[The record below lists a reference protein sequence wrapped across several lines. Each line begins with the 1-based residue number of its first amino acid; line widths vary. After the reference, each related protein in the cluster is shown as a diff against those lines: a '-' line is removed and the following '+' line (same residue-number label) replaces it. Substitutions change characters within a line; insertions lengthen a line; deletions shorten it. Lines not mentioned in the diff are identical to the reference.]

1 MTPQSGFTR
10 EIMVEQKN
18 TRAIQINFFKM
29 AVVLSMVS
37 LFVLISCWCHA
48 WPYLFLPASEVVI
61 VPSLK
66 AVQSAPRYSVA
77 KVKATE
83 PVCFMVSPAETAKAG
98 EELSN
103 LVFDSKEKTLDD
115 GLEDQTVN
123 GVIRKG
129 DTASTLLNDYLPL
142 TLIYELCRQSKEI
155 YPLTQIRIGQP
166 YNIRV
171 RENALVEF
179 GYEIDP
185 ERQLVVQWMDDR
197 FSIEICSAGL
207 DLPRDVR
214 QL

>member
-1 MTPQSGFTR
+1 MTPQSEFTR
-10 EIMVEQKN
+10 EIMVGQKN
-18 TRAIQINFFKM
+18 SMARQVNFFRM
-29 AVVLSMVS
+29 TMVLSMVS
-37 LFVLISCWCHA
+37 LFVLVACWCHA
-48 WPYLFLPASEVVI
+48 WPYLFSPPSEVAF
-61 VPSLK
+61 VPS
-66 AVQSAPRYSVA
+66 
-77 KVKATE
+77 VKADDSVPRCSVSETTE
-83 PVCFMVSPAETAKAG
+83 PVGIVESPGKAG
-98 EELSN
+98 EEPNDLA
-103 LVFDSKEKTLDD
+103 FDTIPKALDD
-115 GLEDQTVN
+115 GVAIHTVN

-142 TLIYELCRQSKEI
+142 TLIYELCRQSKSV
-155 YPLTQIRIGQP
+155 YPLTRIKIGQP

-185 ERQLVVQWMDDR
+185 ERQLVVQRVDDR

>member
-1 MTPQSGFTR
+1 M
-10 EIMVEQKN
+10 
-18 TRAIQINFFKM
+18 
-29 AVVLSMVS
+29 VLSMVS
-37 LFVLISCWCHA
+37 LFVLVACWCHA
-48 WPYLFLPASEVVI
+48 WPYLFLPPSEVAF
-61 VPSLK
+61 VPSV
-66 AVQSAPRYSVA
+66 AADDSAPRSFVA
-77 KVKATE
+77 ETTE
-83 PVCFMVSPAETAKAG
+83 PVGLMESPGEAGEAG
-98 EELSN
+98 EEPDGLA
-103 LVFDSKEKTLDD
+103 FDTTPKALDD
-115 GLEDQTVN
+115 GVAIHTVN

-142 TLIYELCRQSKEI
+142 TLIYELCRQSKSV
-155 YPLTQIRIGQP
+155 YPLTRIKIGQP

-185 ERQLVVQWMDDR
+185 ERQLVVQRVDDR